1 VAFPFMPMTNEMLK
15 KLSRTI
21 QDSNQT
27 INIHDLHAVFV
38 SQAFNT
44 VLELNPHHVETDQ
57 SDISTDNLL

>member
-1 VAFPFMPMTNEMLK
+1 MTDEMLK

-27 INIHDLHAVFV
+27 INSHDLHAVFV
-38 SQAFNT
+38 SQAFKS